1 MSTNHD
7 HASDPIRLPPR
18 RKQSAP
24 QAIVLGLSV
33 ASGCM
38 LGFAVP
44 AIIDGSGPVVAFK
57 AALLASAGA
66 LVAYGVNRLAVER
79 GAPLATIGYTSAA
92 VASIASIGVVGAGLF
107 VATFSGFVFKPV
119 SELKLEAHG
128 AQLQAFVDERA
139 KAASQASRILPAA
152 NAVAVDLRGKR
163 DCEIQVSCISGSG
176 GGGRGPVSR
185 TIDEKLGRAEAVALQ
200 IANGGAARPEIAAR
214 IDRLLGQYQS
224 IAQSNE
230 TDVHEKWPALRRIDS
245 QIKQAT
251 SELDEAMPVA
261 LASAYATELA
271 GGADIPGRPDASR
284 QLTGILRGHAAS
296 LKTVIASAEA
306 KAPRGPDF
314 PSKAGVSD
322 TLNYIGHF
330 APIAAITGVVELVFP
345 LVLWIYTFLTF
356 RWAGDRIS
364 PREPARLHEDDEAV
378 LKLFARPELP
388 GDAAADDSFKRP
400 SPKITPRSNGFHG
413 PAQR

>member
-1 MSTNHD
+1 MSTHPETPNE
-7 HASDPIRLPPR
+7 PIRLSPG
-18 RKQSAP
+18 RKR
-24 QAIVLGLSV
+24 SV
-33 ASGCM
+33 QQTIILLLALTSGCM
-38 LGFAVP
+38 V
-44 AIIDGSGPVVAFK
+44 AIAIPNLIDGSFLSVLVK
-57 AALLASAGA
+57 SALLALAGTT
-66 LVAYGVNRLAVER
+66 VAYGVNRLAVER
-79 GAPLATIGYTSAA
+79 GAPLATKGYSSAA
-92 VASIASIGVVGAGLF
+92 VASVLSIGIVGAGLF

-128 AQLQAFVDERA
+128 AQLQAFVDQRA
-139 KAASQASRILPAA
+139 KAAAQAGRILPAV
-152 NAVAVDLRGKR
+152 NAVAVDLRSKR

-185 TIDEKLGRAEAVALQ
+185 TIDEKLGRTESIAVQ
-200 IANGGAARPEIAAR
+200 VSNGGAARPEIVAR
-214 IDRLLGQYQS
+214 IGQLLSQYQA

-230 TDVHEKWPALRRIDS
+230 TDVLEKWPALRRIDS

-271 GGADIPGRPDASR
+271 GGAEISGRPEASR
-284 QLTGILRGHAAS
+284 QLTSILRGHAAT

-306 KAPRGPDF
+306 KVARGPDF

-364 PREPARLHEDDEAV
+364 PREPARLHEEDEAV

-400 SPKITPRSNGFHG
+400 SPKITPRSNDFHG